1 MTRECKPRLR
11 RMKGREVRLTRDNPE
26 KKRAISMLLHIKTT
40 SDRECRPKE
49 NVIRAEARKIRSK
62 RK

>member
-11 RMKGREVRLTRDNPE
+11 KMKGREVRLTRVKPE
-26 KKRAISMLLHIKTT
+26 KKRAISMFLPTKTT
-40 SDRECRPKE
+40 SERVWRPKG
-49 NVIRAEARKIRSK
+49 NVIRAEARKIRSS